1 MNKPTA
7 LPVNPAAIP
16 DRLKTYANWVLWQW
30 KFVDGKWTK
39 PPYNPKANGTPE
51 LAKTNDP
58 SSWATFPVALE
69 KYETDGNSTY
79 DGIGLVLPGTPFIG
93 VDFDGVVHDG
103 KVEPYVLA
111 ILEILGGYSEITP
124 SGTGVRTFAECANLP
139 KGKRKFDGKDPRQEH
154 KKYGAEI
161 YIGNEGARFLTLTG
175 EKFSG
180 SRIPVYENVDLAYFL
195 ITQIANHK
203 FKALWT
209 GDISAYGGD
218 DSRADLALAAMLAK
232 ELNGDTKLIEQYF
245 CNSAL
250 GQREKWIGREDYRKL
265 TIAKALDGLR
275 KTTPEELVCSF
286 PKIEGSHRDYIVG
299 PQMGQKDGWFPQGS
313 PSLVGGSSG
322 GGKTTWMMDLL
333 ETQRSKNPF
342 LGHETFG
349 LRYIVI
355 MLDRGNDAHQ
365 RTMERMGL
373 DANNIPVAFIPMVV
387 GDGALLSLLAEIE
400 KCGSDNL
407 PQIVFVEGADGLL
420 EDANR
425 MQFVAPFMSGIQRI
439 AEHYHIAI
447 VLSVGTPK
455 MRIGEGYIAKR
466 DCLVGSQ
473 IWGRMAETVAVIQY
487 PAGDDTDLKRVM
499 SVLPRNAPAETFK
512 LVFDR
517 GKLILDTETVNQP
530 KEPVEVT
537 WFKHQALEAEQNP
550 SKKWWTALDME
561 RELDMAHRT
570 VYRRIADAVAK
581 GHITEKPG
589 RKKGRAAQYCWN
601 DSYTN
606 PLHIVQ
612 KQVEQS
618 ECGYWQEPQ
627 QGFF

>member
-1 MNKPTA
+1 M
-7 LPVNPAAIP
+7 
-16 DRLKTYANWVLWQW
+16 
-30 KFVDGKWTK
+30 
-39 PPYNPKANGTPE
+39 
-51 LAKTNDP
+51 
-58 SSWATFPVALE
+58 
-69 KYETDGNSTY
+69 
-79 DGIGLVLPGTPFIG
+79 
-93 VDFDGVVHDG
+93 
-103 KVEPYVLA
+103 
-111 ILEILGGYSEITP
+111 
-124 SGTGVRTFAECANLP
+124 
-139 KGKRKFDGKDPRQEH
+139 
-154 KKYGAEI
+154 
-161 YIGNEGARFLTLTG
+161 
-175 EKFSG
+175 
-180 SRIPVYENVDLAYFL
+180 
-195 ITQIANHK
+195 
-203 FKALWT
+203 WT

-218 DSRADLALAAMLAK
+218 DSRADLGLAAMLAK
-232 ELNGDTKLIEQYF
+232 ELNGDAKLIEQYF
-245 CNSAL
+245 CESAL

-275 KTTPEELVCSF
+275 KTTPAELVFSF

-313 PSLVGGSSG
+313 PSLIGGSSG
-322 GGKTTWMMDLL
+322 SGKTTWMMDLL
-333 ETQRSKNPF
+333 ETQRGRSFPRACDVWIALHRYHVGSRQRRPSADNGADGRDASK
-342 LGHETFG
+342 
-349 LRYIVI
+349 
-355 MLDRGNDAHQ
+355 
-365 RTMERMGL
+365 
-373 DANNIPVAFIPMVV
+373 IPVAFIPMVV
-387 GDGALLSLLAEIE
+387 GDGALLSLLAEIQ
-400 KCGSDNL
+400 KCGPDNL
-407 PQIVFVEGADGLL
+407 PQVVFVEGADGLL
-420 EDANR
+420 EDANK

-439 AEHYHIAI
+439 AEHYHMAI

-499 SVLPRNAPAETFK
+499 SVLPRNAPAETLK
-512 LVFDR
+512 MVFDR

-601 DSYTN
+601 DSDTN

-612 KQVEQS
+612 KQAEQS
-618 ECGYWQEPQ
+618 ESESRQESQ
-627 QGFF
+627 HAFF